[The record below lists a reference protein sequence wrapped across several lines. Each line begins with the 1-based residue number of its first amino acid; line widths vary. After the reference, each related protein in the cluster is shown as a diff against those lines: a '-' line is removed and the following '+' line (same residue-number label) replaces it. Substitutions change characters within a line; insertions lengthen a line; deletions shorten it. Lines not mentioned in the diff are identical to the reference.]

1 MLLSKGA
8 CSKRER
14 FMQFQEQPEF
24 PLTPV
29 IIFKPLPKSCSF
41 WLVEWRHSREEG
53 GNSML
58 CKQILYLK
66 GNKKST
72 KTAVKYLHFCRF
84 RQNIKSSCTVKSPV
98 PFLSIL
104 SSLPP
109 PVCALLLLLS
119 VWRAAATKRDPLHSY
134 GDRAG
139 DPPGVWDNTHPAEP
153 PAKYICEMFLK
164 NRHKIFGYTIIPF
177 FFF

>member
-1 MLLSKGA
+1 
-8 CSKRER
+8 
-14 FMQFQEQPEF
+14 
-24 PLTPV
+24 
-29 IIFKPLPKSCSF
+29 
-41 WLVEWRHSREEG
+41 
-53 GNSML
+53 ML

-109 PVCALLLLLS
+109 PVCTLLLLFS
-119 VWRAAATKRDPLHSY
+119 VLRAAATKRDPLHSY

-153 PAKYICEMFLK
+153 PEKYICEMFLK
-164 NRHKIFGYTIIPF
+164 NRHKIFGYSIIPF
-177 FFF
+177 FFFFNFCFVLKIKPHFFGYIRQHFILACTAEKAWKEDAQNNTQSLLMFMLSV